1 MLFRFNWDLFQK
13 HFPFSD
19 GEDDCQDG
27 SDEQN
32 CHKETS
38 VTCKA
43 DEFTCKSTHQCI
55 PSSWVC
61 DNEHVSKEF
70 SGFDDCVRRIEA
82 KSRLKPFDVVI
93 IGLQ

>member
-1 MLFRFNWDLFQK
+1 MILN
-13 HFPFSD
+13 STD

-32 CHKETS
+32 CHKEAS
-38 VTCKA
+38 ITCKS

-61 DNEHVSKEF
+61 DNEHVSK
-70 SGFDDCVRRIEA
+70 DLKTQMIEVN
-82 KSRLKPFDVVI
+82 VVTDTC
-93 IGLQ
+93 